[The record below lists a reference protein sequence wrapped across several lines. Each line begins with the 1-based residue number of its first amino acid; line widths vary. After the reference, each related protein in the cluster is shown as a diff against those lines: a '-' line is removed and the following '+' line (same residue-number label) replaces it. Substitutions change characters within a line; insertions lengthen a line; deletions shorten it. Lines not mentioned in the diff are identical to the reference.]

1 MFTTMNIEIFMKK
14 TFLKIFIL
22 VLSGLLLVFCF
33 GINGFA
39 AEKAKNSI
47 SIRDFSG
54 KMIKVNIPL
63 KLPVKRMVILTSDA
77 LEVVRILNAGGLV
90 VGGMSGLEK
99 VPLFWPKLKDLPK
112 IGTWNE
118 PNYELIAGL
127 NPDLVIGYAGRPGP
141 EMEKKLSPFG
151 ITVMRLNF
159 YKINTL
165 LEEVAIL
172 GRILNREKEAREF
185 ADWYQQKMQLIQEG
199 IRTLDSLP
207 NVYIESYT
215 DYHSAGRGSG
225 GNEMCVWAGGYNISG
240 ESAIQYPEV
249 TSEWVV
255 AKNPDI
261 IIKAASQGRC
271 YQMTEPG
278 RLKNIRTGIIQ
289 RPAWNNISAV
299 KKGKVYVIASDIWTG
314 PMAIV
319 GISYM
324 AKWFHPAVF
333 KDIDPVLIHKEYLE
347 KFQKIKYSGV
357 YVYP

>member
-1 MFTTMNIEIFMKK
+1 MKK
-14 TFLKIFIL
+14 TVFKIFIL
-22 VLSGLLLVFCF
+22 ILSCFLLVFCA
-33 GINGFA
+33 GTNGFA
-39 AEKAKNSI
+39 AKEAES
-47 SIRDFSG
+47 SPVIRDFSG
-54 KMIKVNIPL
+54 NRVKVNIPE
-63 KLPVKRMVILTSDA
+63 LPVRRMVILTSDA
-77 LEVVRILNAGGLV
+77 LEVVRILNAADLV
-90 VGGMSGLEK
+90 VGVTSGLEK

-112 IGTWNE
+112 GGTWNE

-127 NPDLVIGYAGRPGP
+127 DPDLVIGYAGRPGP

-165 LEEVAIL
+165 LKEVAIL

-199 IRTLDSLP
+199 IRTLDSDSLP

-225 GNEMCVWAGGYNISG
+225 GNEMCVWAGGRNISG
-240 ESAIQYPEV
+240 TSAIQYPEV
-249 TSEWVV
+249 TPEWVV
-255 AKNPDI
+255 AENPDI
-261 IIKAASQGRC
+261 IIKVASLGRC

-278 RLKNIRTGIIQ
+278 RLKNIRTGII
-289 RPAWNNISAV
+289 RRSAWNNISAV
-299 KKGKVYVIASDIWTG
+299 KKGKVYVLANDIWTG
-314 PMAIV
+314 PRAII

-333 KDIDPVLIHKEYLE
+333 KEIDPVLIHKEYLE